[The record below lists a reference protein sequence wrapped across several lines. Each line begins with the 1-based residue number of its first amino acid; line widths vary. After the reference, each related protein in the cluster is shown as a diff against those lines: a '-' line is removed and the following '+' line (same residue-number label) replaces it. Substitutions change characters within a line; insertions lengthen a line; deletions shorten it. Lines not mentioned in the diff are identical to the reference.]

1 MDFNVKYFSG
11 FEYLLASSINILYIY
26 PFNFQKNSIGNE

>member
-1 MDFNVKYFSG
+1 MDFKLKYFSG
-11 FEYLLASSINILYIY
+11 FKNILASSYNILYIY